1 MSLGGALL
9 VVCISSKPSPAHSDA
24 DYKLV
29 FFISV
34 GGGGVRTMIHCQFPF
49 LKCSLCCVAQP
60 SVSSQIVVKSSKAN
74 TLLKLK
80 VSGASQLQKTCL
92 PVQRSLVCP
101 AVAPNI

>member
-34 GGGGVRTMIHCQFPF
+34 GGGG
-49 LKCSLCCVAQP
+49 
-60 SVSSQIVVKSSKAN
+60 
-74 TLLKLK
+74 
-80 VSGASQLQKTCL
+80 
-92 PVQRSLVCP
+92 
-101 AVAPNI
+101 